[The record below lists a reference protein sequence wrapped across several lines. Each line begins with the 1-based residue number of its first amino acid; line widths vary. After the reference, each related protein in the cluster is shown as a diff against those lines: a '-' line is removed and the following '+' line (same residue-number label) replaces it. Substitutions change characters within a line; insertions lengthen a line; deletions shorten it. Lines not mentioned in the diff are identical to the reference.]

1 MENKVRKTFL
11 LPKELFEA
19 LVEYQK
25 KNYLSTMTQAAI
37 QLIQKGLESEK
48 SK

>member
-1 MENKVRKTFL
+1 MNKKIRKTFL
-11 LPKELFEA
+11 LPTELFEA

-37 QLIQKGLESEK
+37 QLIQKGLESK
-48 SK
+48 